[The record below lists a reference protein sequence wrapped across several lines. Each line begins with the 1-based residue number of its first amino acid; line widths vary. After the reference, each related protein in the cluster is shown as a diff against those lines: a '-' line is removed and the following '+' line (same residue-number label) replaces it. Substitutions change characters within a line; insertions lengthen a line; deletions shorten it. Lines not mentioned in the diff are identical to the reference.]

1 MTPYIS
7 INKYFIPAHPYQNV
21 REKNTLLE
29 LNLCKEYALKNNL
42 LIQDIII
49 FKKYLTFKKVNNYL

>member
-7 INKYFIPAHPYQNV
+7 INKYFIQAHPYKNV
-21 REKNTLLE
+21 REKNKLLE